1 MIIMI
6 FKVHLLS
13 TYSFSDSFFF
23 FFSTYYVLGP
33 SVVIENR
40 TVPAE

>member
-1 MIIMI
+1 MIIMS

-23 FFSTYYVLGP
+23 SSTYYVLGP